1 MPWKLEFRQYSITN
15 NHVYH
20 LLIHAL
26 CMTFDF
32 DNTYTFLL
40 VPLTSQKVKEIL
52 RISTPEMSRLLSSSD
67 NRISLAMEL
76 YASSLITDDAYSHA
90 IDDSA
95 ITNILKG
102 ARLMK
107 EITESIVVN
116 PDKLRK
122 LIEVMKRVEI
132 FQGISEKWERDLQH

>member
-1 MPWKLEFRQYSITN
+1 M
-15 NHVYH
+15 
-20 LLIHAL
+20 
-26 CMTFDF
+26 
-32 DNTYTFLL
+32 
-40 VPLTSQKVKEIL
+40 TSQKVKDIL
-52 RISTPEMSRLLSSSD
+52 RTSTPEMSRLLSSSD
-67 NRISLAMEL
+67 NRITLAIEL
-76 YASSLITDDAYSHA
+76 YGSSLITDDAYSHA

-107 EITESIVVN
+107 EITTSVAVS

-132 FQGISEKWERDLQH
+132 FQVISEKWERDI

>member
-1 MPWKLEFRQYSITN
+1 
-15 NHVYH
+15 
-20 LLIHAL
+20 
-26 CMTFDF
+26 
-32 DNTYTFLL
+32 
-40 VPLTSQKVKEIL
+40 
-52 RISTPEMSRLLSSSD
+52 MSRLLSSAD

-76 YASSLITDDAYSHA
+76 YGSSLITDDAYSQA

-107 EITESIVVN
+107 EITTSVADS
-116 PDKLRK
+116 PDKLKK

-132 FQGISEKWERDLQH
+132 FEEISEKWERDLQH

>member
-1 MPWKLEFRQYSITN
+1 MCISYSFN
-15 NHVYH
+15 
-20 LLIHAL
+20 
-26 CMTFDF
+26 DF
-32 DNTYTFLL
+32 CLTIIYTFHL
-40 VPLTSQKVKEIL
+40 VSLTAQKVKEIL

-67 NRISLAMEL
+67 NRITLANEL
-76 YASSLITDDAYSHA
+76 YGSSLITDDAYSQA

-102 ARLMK
+102 TRLMK
-107 EITESIVVN
+107 EITTSVAVS

-132 FQGISEKWERDLQH
+132 FQGISEKWERDI

>member
-1 MPWKLEFRQYSITN
+1 M
-15 NHVYH
+15 
-20 LLIHAL
+20 
-26 CMTFDF
+26 
-32 DNTYTFLL
+32 
-40 VPLTSQKVKEIL
+40 TSQKVKEIL
-52 RISTPEMSRLLSSSD
+52 RISTPEISRLLSSSD

-76 YASSLITDDAYSHA
+76 YGSSLITDDAYYQA

-107 EITESIVVN
+107 EITASVAVSPE
-116 PDKLRK
+116 KLRQ

-132 FQGISEKWERDLQH
+132 FQGISKKWERDIQQ